1 MALAANQAGGAWQ
14 AGPLYSPLLASGAG
28 GSWATP
34 AAPPQAPGYNALL
47 PTEAGASWQGA
58 QPYTALQPGS
68 AGAQWVGQAPNNPSG
83 HVAAGFCTTGFGTPE
98 RWIKPPT
105 KLVRAEGWQT
115 GSFGTPVLPI
125 QAMPI
130 MVGVSFGTPRSTLH
144 TSVGGGGVPIT
155 ALARGWRNSRFGSPT
170 ALISLQVQAHG
181 WHGAR
186 FGQPVA
192 RQTLQAAAI
201 APATAFGTPA
211 AQLQMRAQARGWQS
225 SRFGAPLLQRRGNA
239 EGFAATR
246 FGTPTTKATFRAQA
260 HGFRASAFGTPA
272 MAWVVRALPM
282 SPSTR
287 FGRPTRTG
295 STEC

>member
-1 MALAANQAGGAWQ
+1 MVLAADQ
-14 AGPLYSPLLASGAG
+14 SD
-28 GSWATP
+28 
-34 AAPPQAPGYNALL
+34 
-47 PTEAGASWQGA
+47 ASWLGA
-58 QPYTALQPGS
+58 QPYVALQPIS
-68 AGAQWVGQAPNNPSG
+68 ADAQWQQQTTPAPTG
-83 HVAAGFCTTGFGTPE
+83 HVAAGFRATMFGTPA
-98 RWIKPPT
+98 RWIAPPA
-105 KLVRAEGWQT
+105 KLVRAAGWQT
-115 GSFGTPVLPI
+115 GSFGTPVSPI

-130 MVGVSFGTPRSTLH
+130 MVGVSFGTPRSSLQ
-144 TSVGGGGVPIT
+144 TSIGGSGVPIT
-155 ALARGWRNSRFGSPT
+155 AQARGWRNSRFGSPT

-181 WHGAR
+181 WHGTQC
-186 FGQPVA
+186 GQPVA
-192 RQTLQAAAI
+192 RQTLKAAAI

-246 FGTPTTKATFRAQA
+246 FGTPAAKATFRAQA

-272 MAWVVRALPM
+272 MAWVVHALPM

>member
-1 MALAANQAGGAWQ
+1 MALAADQAGGAWQ
-14 AGPLYSPLLASGAG
+14 AGPLYSPLLALDAG
-28 GSWATP
+28 SSWAVP
-34 AAPPQAPGYNALL
+34 VELPQAPGYDTLL
-47 PTEAGASWQGA
+47 PADAGATWLGA
-58 QPYTALQPGS
+58 QPYAALQPGS

-115 GSFGTPVLPI
+115 GSFGTPVSPI

-130 MVGVSFGTPRSTLH
+130 MVGVSFGTPQSLFH
-144 TSVGGGGVPIT
+144 TSVGGGRVPVT
-155 ALARGWRNSRFGSPT
+155 AQARGWRNGSFGSPT

-211 AQLQMRAQARGWQS
+211 AQQQMRAQARGWQS
-225 SRFGAPLLQRRGNA
+225 SRFGTPLLRRQVNA

-246 FGTPTTKATFRAQA
+246 FGTPAAKATFRAQA

-272 MAWVVRALPM
+272 MAWVVHALPM

-287 FGRPTRTG
+287 FGRPARTR

>member
-1 MALAANQAGGAWQ
+1 MVLAADQAGGAWQ
-14 AGPLYSPLLASGAG
+14 AGPLYSPLLASDAD
-28 GSWATP
+28 
-34 AAPPQAPGYNALL
+34 
-47 PTEAGASWQGA
+47 
-58 QPYTALQPGS
+58 
-68 AGAQWVGQAPNNPSG
+68 AQWQEQTPNNPSG
-83 HVAAGFCTTGFGTPE
+83 HVAAGFRATGFGTPE
-98 RWIKPPT
+98 RWIAPPV
-105 KLVRAEGWQT
+105 KLVRAAGWQT
-115 GSFGTPVLPI
+115 GGFGTPVSPI

-192 RQTLQAAAI
+192 RQTLQTAAI

-225 SRFGAPLLQRRGNA
+225 SRFGTPLLQRRSNA
-239 EGFAATR
+239 EGFSATR
-246 FGTPTTKATFRAQA
+246 FGTPTAKAMFRAQA

-287 FGRPTRTG
+287 FGRPARTG